1 MRVLASAQVIHI
13 PRGCFLSCTMK
24 IRLSE
29 DGRETYA
36 IQEAEQSLETDTY
49 YYSLPTGKYFRDDKV
64 LSMTNS
70 GRY

>member
-1 MRVLASAQVIHI
+1 
-13 PRGCFLSCTMK
+13 MK